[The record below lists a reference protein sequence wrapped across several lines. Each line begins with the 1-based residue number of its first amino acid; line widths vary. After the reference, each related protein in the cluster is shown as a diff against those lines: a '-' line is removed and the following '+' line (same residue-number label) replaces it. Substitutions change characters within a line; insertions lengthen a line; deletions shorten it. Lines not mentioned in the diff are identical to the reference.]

1 MTEDTSQAGSGTPPN
16 ATLQVSGLL
25 ILGVFF
31 STFLV
36 DKSQNLGQWIGCALD
51 TCTDKSTKVF
61 VTARVAGLAIGGFF
75 AIGIAAYTIGR
86 GTVSLRDGM
95 GAAIGVLAGALFSI
109 LELSVG
115 AQFVPVPQDVVTEL
129 YIWGVVAV
137 LMLGPILAK
146 GSAVSARN
154 ISMIYGRM
162 VALGLIGLV
171 AAVALETT
179 YGALSGNTDPPY
191 ILKAYSVITLPPM
204 WAAMLAIPW
213 MPESR
218 HAWSHY
224 GRYRWAA
231 VMCLMTL
238 LLAGGYGLTDSI
250 LGKKGVD
257 QDLQTGITTSLIL
270 LLIPVLTC
278 LSGSFLTLKGKRHFW
293 ILLSLGSGALAAISA
308 YAVTHGQLG
317 WSVDKALSYGV
328 VHGLSVLL
336 AVALSIWI
344 VAIVT
349 QCSLTW
355 NRWRGRPAS

>member
-1 MTEDTSQAGSGTPPN
+1 MTDDRRTPDRDRPPN

-51 TCTDKSTKVF
+51 SCDSKTATAF
-61 VTARVAGLAIGGFF
+61 VTARVGGLAIGGFF
-75 AIGIAAYTIGR
+75 AIGITAYAIGR

-115 AQFVPVPQDVVTEL
+115 DRYVPVPKAVLTEL

-162 VALGLIGLV
+162 VAIGLTGLV
-171 AAVALETT
+171 AALGLEAAYDT
-179 YGALSGNTDPPY
+179 LSTDTDPPY
-191 ILKAYSVITLPPM
+191 ILKAYSVVTLPPM

-218 HAWSHY
+218 HAWSRF
-224 GRYRWAA
+224 GRIRWGAA
-231 VMCLMTL
+231 MCVMTL
-238 LLAGGYGLTDSI
+238 LLAGGYGLTESI
-250 LGKKGVD
+250 LGKPGVNSD
-257 QDLQTGITTSLIL
+257 RATGIMTSLSL
-270 LLIPVLTC
+270 LLVPVLAC
-278 LSGSFLTLKGKRHFW
+278 LFGVILALRNQHRHW
-293 ILLSLGSGALAAISA
+293 PILAIVAASCAGGSA
-308 YAVTHGQLG
+308 YVLTVHHLSWPTSRGLNYAMVHGMSVVLAV
-317 WSVDKALSYGV
+317 
-328 VHGLSVLL
+328 GLSV
-336 AVALSIWI
+336 WI
-344 VAIVT
+344 DTGLDVCK
-349 QCSLTW
+349 QRW
-355 NRWRGRPAS
+355 NRFRGHPAT

>member
-51 TCTDKSTKVF
+51 TCTEKSTKVF

-115 AQFVPVPQDVVTEL
+115 AQFVPVPQKVVTEL

-146 GSAVSARN
+146 GSDSVVRASSSGASAITSN
-154 ISMIYGRM
+154 TGRS
-162 VALGLIGLV
+162 
-171 AAVALETT
+171 
-179 YGALSGNTDPPY
+179 GARSTPASSKTLSG
-191 ILKAYSVITLPPM
+191 
-204 WAAMLAIPW
+204 W
-213 MPESR
+213 
-218 HAWSHY
+218 
-224 GRYRWAA
+224 
-231 VMCLMTL
+231 C
-238 LLAGGYGLTDSI
+238 
-250 LGKKGVD
+250 
-257 QDLQTGITTSLIL
+257 
-270 LLIPVLTC
+270 
-278 LSGSFLTLKGKRHFW
+278 GS
-293 ILLSLGSGALAAISA
+293 
-308 YAVTHGQLG
+308 
-317 WSVDKALSYGV
+317 
-328 VHGLSVLL
+328 
-336 AVALSIWI
+336 
-344 VAIVT
+344 
-349 QCSLTW
+349 
-355 NRWRGRPAS
+355 